1 MSLFPSFLRAYPPAQ
16 PAAGRAYWLP
26 FRKGDLL
33 VQTSAEGIAL
43 FSSEAMPFPALT
55 GQEPLYF
62 GILESVPCLTYEVD
76 ATITVTGEWR
86 ALGLRS
92 LYGQLDAVAYEVVGY
107 ATQLLYWQR
116 TSHFCPVCGHSTEAA
131 NGTWGRQCPNCG
143 HVAYP
148 HVSPAILALIHDGQ
162 SRVLLTHKPGWGKR
176 FSCVAGF
183 VEPGESLEECAQR
196 EILEEVGVEV
206 TDVTYVGSQPWPF
219 PHQVMVGFTARYVRG
234 EIQLDRQELDDARW
248 FSIDALPD
256 MPPPLSL
263 AHYIITSWVASKRG

>member
-1 MSLFPSFLRAYPPAQ
+1 M
-16 PAAGRAYWLP
+16 
-26 FRKGDLL
+26 
-33 VQTSAEGIAL
+33 
-43 FSSEAMPFPALT
+43 
-55 GQEPLYF
+55 
-62 GILESVPCLTYEVD
+62 
-76 ATITVTGEWR
+76 
-86 ALGLRS
+86 
-92 LYGQLDAVAYEVVGY
+92 
-107 ATQLLYWQR
+107 
-116 TSHFCPVCGHSTEAA
+116 
-131 NGTWGRQCPNCG
+131 
-143 HVAYP
+143 
-148 HVSPAILALIHDGQ
+148 
-162 SRVLLTHKPGWGKR
+162 LTHKPGWGKR